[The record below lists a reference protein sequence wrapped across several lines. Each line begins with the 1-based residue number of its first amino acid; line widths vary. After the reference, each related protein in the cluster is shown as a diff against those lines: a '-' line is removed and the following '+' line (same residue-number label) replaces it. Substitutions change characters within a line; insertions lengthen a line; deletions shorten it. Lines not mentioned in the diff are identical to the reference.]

1 MTAGFAWKWE
11 TKKHKDAFD
20 IVIEGI
26 PKRWNSTQK
35 DWVNSANAVN
45 EVGCIHTVQG
55 YDLNYGFVILGPD
68 IYYDTDKGAVCVNKA
83 NFKDAVAKKK
93 ASEDELRKIIVN
105 AYYVLMTRGM
115 LGTYLYVC
123 DPALKEYLSRYI
135 PVI

>member
-1 MTAGFAWKWE
+1 MMAGFAWKWE
-11 TKKHKDAFD
+11 TKNNKDAFD

-45 EVGCIHTVQG
+45 EVGCIHPVQG

-68 IYYDTDKGAVCVNKA
+68 IYYDSNKDAVNVNRA

-93 ASEDELRKIIVN
+93 ASDDDLQKIIVN

-135 PVI
+135 PAI

>member
-1 MTAGFAWKWE
+1 M
-11 TKKHKDAFD
+11 
-20 IVIEGI
+20 
-26 PKRWNSTQK
+26 
-35 DWVNSANAVN
+35 
-45 EVGCIHTVQG
+45 QG

-68 IYYDTDKGAVCVNKA
+68 IYYDGDKGVVCVNKA
-83 NFKDAVAKKK
+83 DFKDAVAKKK

>member
-1 MTAGFAWKWE
+1 M
-11 TKKHKDAFD
+11 
-20 IVIEGI
+20 
-26 PKRWNSTQK
+26 
-35 DWVNSANAVN
+35 
-45 EVGCIHTVQG
+45 HTVQG

-68 IYYDTDKGAVCVNKA
+68 IYYDSNKDAVNVNRA

-93 ASEDELRKIIVN
+93 ASDDDLQKIIVN

-135 PVI
+135 PAI

>member
-1 MTAGFAWKWE
+1 M
-11 TKKHKDAFD
+11 
-20 IVIEGI
+20 
-26 PKRWNSTQK
+26 
-35 DWVNSANAVN
+35 
-45 EVGCIHTVQG
+45 QG

-68 IYYDTDKGAVCVNKA
+68 IYYDADKGVVSVNKA

-93 ASEDELRKIIVN
+93 ASDDDLRKIIVN

-123 DPALKEYLSRYI
+123 DPTLKEYLSRYI